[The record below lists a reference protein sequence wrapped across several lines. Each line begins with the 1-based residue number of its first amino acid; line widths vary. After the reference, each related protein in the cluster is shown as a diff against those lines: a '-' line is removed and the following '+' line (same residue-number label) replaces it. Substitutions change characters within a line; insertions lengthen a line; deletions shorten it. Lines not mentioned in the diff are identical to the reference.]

1 MKKKIRLLVTIFL
14 AFVVFCLCNVNKV
27 QAATATISNNQ
38 TVTPGQK
45 VTVTATVTAGA
56 WNLTLSGGGQSKP
69 LVGQTS
75 VAGNQTASVS
85 ISFVANSDTTVSLIG
100 DMTDFS
106 SDTAESVSKS
116 SKVTVKASSTNNNS
130 NSGGTSSSGNSNSG
144 NTNQQK
150 PQQPQTPTK
159 SNVATLSNLGI
170 RPNDF
175 SGFKANTLT
184 YNTEVPYETDKIE
197 IYASKGQ
204 SGQTISG
211 TGTKTLKEGQN
222 SFNITVTAEDGKA
235 TKTYTINVTR
245 KQQGETEEPE
255 TPTEENPE
263 EPIEAF
269 GLTDLKI
276 EGLELNPE
284 FQTDIHEYK
293 IDLTE
298 DLEKLNITA
307 SPTHPDT
314 VVEITGNENLIEGE
328 NIITIVVKPEDEA
341 DNASENNIATY
352 QIIVNKTL
360 PKEEEAN
367 TEEGKIDK
375 KVILI
380 SVGAIIVVIIVIFI
394 IVKLRKNKDDGEYV
408 TYTEFYAKDMEEIKE
423 DEPIEENKEEDF
435 EEEIKKKK
443 RSKGKRFK

>member
-1 MKKKIRLLVTIFL
+1 MIRLMNKKLKIFILAICFIGLNTI
-14 AFVVFCLCNVNKV
+14 
-27 QAATATISNNQ
+27 ISNAAIHS
-38 TVTPGQK
+38 TDP
-45 VTVTATVTAGA
+45 TATVNST
-56 WNLTLSGGGQSKP
+56 
-69 LVGQTS
+69 
-75 VAGNQTASVS
+75 VS
-85 ISFVANSDTTVSLIG
+85 ITITSDQALDNFNIN
-100 DMTDFS
+100 
-106 SDTAESVSKS
+106 
-116 SKVTVKASSTNNNS
+116 VT
-130 NSGGTSSSGNSNSG
+130 NSGGLTFSSVSTKGISNGTAVGYMTLSEPLTTLATYTFKTPSTPGTYKVVFDVNGVSNTSAVKVTEASNNSSNSNASNN

-150 PQQPQTPTK
+150 PQQPQAPTK

-222 SFNITVTAEDGKA
+222 SFNVTVTAEDGKT

-367 TEEGKIDK
+367 TEECKIDK